1 MEAINRCVEKN
12 AIIISELEDL
22 KEKAKFCAN
31 SEDLQK
37 LYTKYVEDIYKKYQ
51 LCFQEIYSNIKYKS
65 LVEQVK
71 KTSRNFYPT

>member
-22 KEKAKFCAN
+22 KEKAKFCAK

-37 LYTKYVEDIYKKYQ
+37 KK
-51 LCFQEIYSNIKYKS
+51 LKNNRKIWKI
-65 LVEQVK
+65 
-71 KTSRNFYPT
+71 